1 MNEEI
6 EPLNIFCK
14 DTALIDRTIKYFNLF
29 LALYFDDEKTI
40 ETLNSNEVTI
50 DLMLRFGTF
59 ISNFENNKNATFKQ
73 SSIFK
78 LISCLVSTC
87 LKTRFPSSEIYS
99 DTNPYPDWYTKLR
112 RELGKKAANNSITR
126 GEAIVSKSI
135 PVGEEMLKKI
145 FVFLYQEGFQSS

>member
-14 DTALIDRTIKYFNLF
+14 DNALIDRTIKYFNLF

-59 ISNFENNKNATFKQ
+59 ISNFENDKNVTFKQ
-73 SSIFK
+73 SSI
-78 LISCLVSTC
+78 
-87 LKTRFPSSEIYS
+87 
-99 DTNPYPDWYTKLR
+99 
-112 RELGKKAANNSITR
+112 
-126 GEAIVSKSI
+126 
-135 PVGEEMLKKI
+135 
-145 FVFLYQEGFQSS
+145 